1 MGLEPFNLAAALNCL
16 TAQRLLRKICT
27 ECKVETTYT
36 EEFLNS
42 AKIPL
47 DWVSSTTQYK
57 GEGCDACDG
66 TGFKGRQ
73 GLYEVL
79 LVNSAIRKAIM
90 ANLGTDEIRDV
101 ALGNG
106 MLTLR
111 MDGLKKVERGATTLE
126 EVVKETSNPD

>member
-1 MGLEPFNLAAALNCL
+1 
-16 TAQRLLRKICT
+16 
-27 ECKVETTYT
+27 VETTYE

-47 DWVSSTTQYK
+47 DWAGSTTQYE

-79 LVNSAIRKAIM
+79 LVNSKIRKVIM
-90 ANLGTDEIRDV
+90 EGAGTDEIREV
-101 ALGNG
+101 ALSNG

-126 EVVKETSNPD
+126 EVVKETSAPD